1 MNHQLESRPNLEKT
15 ETGVAL
21 VCLIVALV
29 SISLAAI
36 FIKWSEQEIS
46 PYSTAFNRFWI
57 STIVLLLW
65 HKLSGTRTQEMEQQP
80 QPNSIYTGWV
90 LLQLLGV
97 GIFLAADLML
107 WAWSLTQT
115 SVANAT
121 VLVNFT
127 PLFTTL
133 GGWLVWGKR
142 FDRKFVIGMIVA
154 ICGSIALGINDLQL
168 SPDKLIG
175 DIMAL
180 LAALCFGI
188 YLLLLEQL
196 QTRLNAIAIMLGCS
210 ASATL
215 LTLPFVLSAGERI
228 FPYSWE
234 GWVAVICLAIICQVV
249 GQGLLVYSL
258 NRLSSGFVALFLMLD
273 PVLAA
278 IGAWVFFS
286 EGLTFLNLLG
296 FAVILLGIYLA
307 LSGDSAVKEQIPLVQ
322 SSAIG

>member
-1 MNHQLESRPNLEKT
+1 MNHQLESRPNLNLDKN

-21 VCLIVALV
+21 ICLIAALV

-57 STIVLLLW
+57 TTIVMLLW
-65 HKLSGTRTQEMEQQP
+65 QKFSGTREAEMEQQP
-80 QPNSIYTGWV
+80 EPNSIYTGWV

-97 GIFLAADLML
+97 GVFLAADLML

-121 VLVNFT
+121 VLANFT
-127 PLFTTL
+127 PLFTSL
-133 GGWLVWGKR
+133 GGWLLWGKR
-142 FDRKFVIGMIVA
+142 FDRKFVIGMGIA

-168 SPDKLIG
+168 SPDKLTG
-175 DIMAL
+175 DLCAL

-210 ASATL
+210 AIATV
-215 LTLPFVLSAGERI
+215 LTLPFVLIAGERL
-228 FPYSWE
+228 FPYSWQ
-234 GWVAVICLAIICQVV
+234 GWMAVICLAIICQIV

-286 EGLTFLNLLG
+286 EGLTLMNLLA
-296 FAVILLGIYLA
+296 FAVILVGIYLA
-307 LSGDSAVKEQIPLVQ
+307 LTGDSAVKEHIPLPQ
-322 SSAIG
+322 A